1 MQYILS
7 AAETLAVLW
16 SSHCKEKFP
25 LPGEVPTASEE
36 SSHCKKKRDAT
47 AEKIALLLKTSSNCQ
62 SKSYD
67 SYANKHKIAQELW
80 AAILNTLGGNEATK
94 KIKKNLLKQQ
104 YSNFKAEGS
113 KTLEQ
118 TFNRLQRNKS
128 DLNTMSQDDLYNHL
142 KVYESKVQKKS
153 ESNLQNMAFISSAK
167 HSSRNEKVNTA
178 SVSTAS
184 TNVSTASADIGAAN
198 DMEEMDIKW
207 NMAPLSMRA
216 NRYWKKTGK
225 KITIQGTD
233 VARFDK
239 LKTPKDLMVTDGV
252 GWDWSYMANDE
263 ENHALVAD
271 EEAPIEFALMAKTSA
286 ESEELDIIKKEKEG
300 LHSKLVSVQTAS
312 KDLDILLESQR
323 LDKNKEGLGYSAVHP
338 PLAQVYSPPKKDL
351 SWTGLLEFADD
362 IVTDYS
368 RPASTIESYPDD
380 AQNRNPSITKTE
392 VSPSTILPKPFIKF
406 GKATDRSTETKTAK
420 LETAKPAIKF
430 ATMYNKPSK
439 SSKVSGNQRNWNNL
453 KSYQLGKN
461 FVMNKRACYNCG
473 DFDHLAYDC
482 CKWVD
487 HGRSWA
493 KNNNTH
499 KTYSYNKRPFQRTSA
514 VRSQF
519 RDPRLPTV
527 NRKFPTSNTKFSTAD
542 MGNISYLSDYEP
554 FDEGYVSFRQGG
566 CKITGKG
573 TIKN

>member
-1 MQYILS
+1 MHKAFPLPVM
-7 AAETLAVLW
+7 E
-16 SSHCKEKFP
+16 FP

-47 AEKIALLLKTSSNCQ
+47 AKKIALLLKTSSNCQ

-104 YSNFKAEGS
+104 YGNFKAEGS
-113 KTLEQ
+113 ETLEQ
-118 TFNRLQRNKS
+118 TFNRLQS
-128 DLNTMSQDDLYNHL
+128 DLDTMSQDDLYNHL

-153 ESNLQNMAFISSAK
+153 ESNSQNMAFITSAK

-184 TNVSTASADIGAAN
+184 TNVSTASANIGAASISQDTTCAYIASQSSGSQIKFKDIN
-198 DMEEMDIKW
+198 QINEDDMEEMDIKW

-216 NRYWKKTGK
+216 NRYWKKTEK
-225 KITIQGTD
+225 NITIQGTD

-239 LKTPKDLMVTDGV
+239 LKTPKALMVTDGV

-271 EEAPIEFALMAKTSA
+271 EQAPIEFALMAKTSA
-286 ESEELDIIKKEKEG
+286 ESEVFNNSLCFKSWLAQVEARLAEHKNQEVKYCEKIKVLEFKTESRANCIESLTKELELIKKEKEG
-300 LHSKLVSVQTAS
+300 LHSKLVSIQTAS
-312 KDLDILLESQR
+312 KDLDSLLKSQR
-323 LDKNKEGLGYSAVHP
+323 LDKNKEG
-338 PLAQVYSPPKKDL
+338 
-351 SWTGLLEFADD
+351 
-362 IVTDYS
+362 
-368 RPASTIESYPDD
+368 PASTIESSPDD

-392 VSPSTILPKPFIKF
+392 ASPSTILPKPFIKF

-420 LETAKPAIKF
+420 LETAKPAVKY
-430 ATMYNKPSK
+430 AAMYNKPSK

-453 KSYQLGKN
+453 KSYQLGEN

-473 DFDHLAYDC
+473 DFDHLAYDY

-487 HGRSWA
+487 HGRS
-493 KNNNTH
+493 
-499 KTYSYNKRPFQRTSA
+499 
-514 VRSQF
+514 
-519 RDPRLPTV
+519 
-527 NRKFPTSNTKFSTAD
+527 
-542 MGNISYLSDYEP
+542 
-554 FDEGYVSFRQGG
+554 
-566 CKITGKG
+566 
-573 TIKN
+573 